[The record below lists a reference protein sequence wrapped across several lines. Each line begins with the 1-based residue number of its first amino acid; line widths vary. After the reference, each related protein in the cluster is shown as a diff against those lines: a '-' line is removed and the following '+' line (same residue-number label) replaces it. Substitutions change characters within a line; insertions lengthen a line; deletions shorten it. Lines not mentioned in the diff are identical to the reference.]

1 MSWYRKLPVPE
12 AKLRKPQRSKVIQ
25 NQQCLMSKPK
35 QTIVPSE
42 TIYVAILIHVTL
54 YTCYVYT
61 VLLLHVTLPVFI
73 KPQVVNVFT
82 RIMYSPL
89 FKAGDV
95 RELLN

>member
-1 MSWYRKLPVPE
+1 
-12 AKLRKPQRSKVIQ
+12 
-25 NQQCLMSKPK
+25 MSKPK

-61 VLLLHVTLPVFI
+61 VLLLHLTLPEFI

-82 RIMYSPL
+82 RKLYSPL

-95 RELLN
+95 RELDSRIDLDLIKKNSCWQTQIYQDKKYRTSFAT